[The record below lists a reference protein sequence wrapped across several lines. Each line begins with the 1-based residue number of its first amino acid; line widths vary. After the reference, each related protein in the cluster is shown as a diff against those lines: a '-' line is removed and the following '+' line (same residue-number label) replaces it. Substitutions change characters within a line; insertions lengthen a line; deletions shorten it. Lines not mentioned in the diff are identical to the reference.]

1 MRKYMNPVTRTIS
14 FVCGMVAFSL
24 TTLICYACSV
34 VRPYAWGMLAG
45 AVVALLTLLVLA
57 LVIRHEYMKLADAGS
72 RVGGRIVYFVY
83 ATMHYEG
90 KLRRAYVF
98 LTPERVHFYL
108 WDKKPY
114 LETVVDKEGL
124 TVICSAEGSRIT
136 LHTAGEAEGENL
148 LLTGKQLR
156 ELVHIMYEQ
165 GYALCT
171 EDGQE
176 GPPDV

>member
-1 MRKYMNPVTRTIS
+1 MEKYFNPVTRTVS

-24 TTLICYACSV
+24 VTLICYACSV

-45 AVVALLTLLVLA
+45 GVAALLTLLVLA
-57 LVIRHEYMKLADAGS
+57 LIIRHEYVKLANAGS
-72 RVGGRIVYFVY
+72 RVNGRIVCFVY
-83 ATMHYEG
+83 ATMHYAG

-114 LETVVDKEGL
+114 LETTVEKAGL
-124 TVICSAEGSRIT
+124 TVTCSTEGSRIT
-136 LHTAGEAEGENL
+136 LHSEGEEGDL